1 MPVVL
6 QAVYHSHCSHQTGK
20 AWRMLLRTAGYC
32 WGAWAQSSTGLLHH
46 LPQLCVTFIPAGPH
60 HPQHSQQQP
69 NDLFAEQLKTTVTIP
84 PWDPLD

>member
-20 AWRMLLRTAGYC
+20 ARRMLPLTAGCC
-32 WGAWAQSSTGLLHH
+32 WGARAQSSTGLLHH
-46 LPQLCVTFIPAGPH
+46 LPQLRFSFIPARPH
-60 HPQHSQQQP
+60 HSQQQP